1 MERFVTKEKLS
12 ANDDFYN
19 NFGLPV
25 NVGWR
30 WFDEVKFY
38 SRTSIPDVFTWLPQY
53 SIFTILLYFLELLFP
68 ESLQGIG

>member
-1 MERFVTKEKLS
+1 MERSVTKEKLS

-38 SRTSIPDVFTWLPQY
+38 SRASIPDNFISLPQN
-53 SIFTILLYFLELLFP
+53 SIFTILLDFLELLFP